1 MNDWQRIVVAIFVA
15 LLTISIGC
23 ALKYLFWSAI
33 LKGVFGL

>member
-1 MNDWQRIVVAIFVA
+1 MNNWQRIVVAIVVV
-15 LLTISIGC
+15 LLTIAIGF